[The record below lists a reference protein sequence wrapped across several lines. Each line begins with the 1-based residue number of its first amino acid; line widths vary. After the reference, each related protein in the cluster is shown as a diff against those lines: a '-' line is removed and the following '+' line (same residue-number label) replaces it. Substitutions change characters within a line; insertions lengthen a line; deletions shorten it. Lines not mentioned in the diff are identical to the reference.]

1 VGPVETVDARAA
13 RFDHGVLAL
22 ALLCGFV
29 FEFVPVIPG
38 GGLLMALSWVRPE
51 MSVAPWLF
59 TRVLAPRLPSS
70 PRSEDAAPWRT
81 AALLAAFL
89 LGLGTLSLAIGDR
102 GVAWVFALAVAAL
115 AALTS
120 AGGIC
125 VGCELHARRRRG
137 GRDGRPGGRGAL

>member
-1 VGPVETVDARAA
+1 VETVDARAA

-22 ALLCGFV
+22 ALLGGFV

-38 GGLLMALSWVRPE
+38 GGVLMAVSWVRPE
-51 MSVAPWLF
+51 ISAAPWVF
-59 TRVLAPRLPSS
+59 TRMLAPRLPGSA
-70 PRSEDAAPWRT
+70 RREDAAPWRT

-89 LGLGTLSLAIGDR
+89 LGLGTLTLAIGDR
-102 GVAWVFALAVAAL
+102 GMAWMFALAVAAL

-125 VGCELHARRRRG
+125 VGCQLHARRRRG
-137 GRDGRPGGRGAL
+137 GRDGRVGGSGAF